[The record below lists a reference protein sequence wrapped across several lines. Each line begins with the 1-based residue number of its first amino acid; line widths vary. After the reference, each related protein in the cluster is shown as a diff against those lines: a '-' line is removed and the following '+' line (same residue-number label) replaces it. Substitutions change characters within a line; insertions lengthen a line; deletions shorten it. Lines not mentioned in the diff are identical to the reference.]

1 MHLTKGGN
9 EKRISLVGFSALE
22 LASTKGVDAR
32 WVDQRHGM
40 TCFIEYS
47 SARHGPCPSRFKTGV
62 NRLGALLHEPRQKRG
77 VARSI
82 VGKNL
87 VFCFAALRVVIAD
100 EGRIERVLADIDS
113 QKHNIIP
120 FR

>member
-1 MHLTKGGN
+1 MHLTKRGD
-9 EKRISLVGFSALE
+9 EKRIGFVGFGALE

-40 TCFIEYS
+40 TGFHEYS
-47 SARHGPCPSRFKTGV
+47 SARHSPGSGGFETRV

-87 VFCFAALRVVIAD
+87 VFCFAALRVVMAD
-100 EGRIERVLADIDS
+100 
-113 QKHNIIP
+113 
-120 FR
+120 